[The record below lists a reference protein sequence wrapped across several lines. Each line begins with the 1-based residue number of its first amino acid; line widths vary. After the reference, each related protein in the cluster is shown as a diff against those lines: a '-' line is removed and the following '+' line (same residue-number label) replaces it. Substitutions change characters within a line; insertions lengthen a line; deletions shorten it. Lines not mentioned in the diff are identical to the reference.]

1 MSLLNNKNISFYSR
15 FCLLGLLFLLNS
27 CSDLKKAIIH
37 DYPKETAFV
46 FKNEI
51 VVTGIQP
58 KQFKKEM
65 KLSLDQYWDDSLK
78 AKYIRQFGL
87 FKTLVQPIQFQPERI
102 PRTINYMQSF
112 LASEGYNHAIITPS
126 FSIDTIKNEYRTTV
140 SMKVDLQLKTIIDS
154 VYFNLSEPA
163 LQKLAIDNASKSYLQ
178 KGAAYSNQLINNE
191 LDRLVELFRN
201 NGFYN
206 FTKEKI
212 FAEVDTLDAS
222 LMEVNLDPLQQMD
235 QVISANQSNQTN
247 PKWKVSIQ
255 LRNSSASATKIYPIG
270 KQLFY
275 SDLSINDNPDSVI
288 IQAMPNE
295 DNYKSIVH
303 LYKKP
308 LFKTSIFEE
317 QSFIKIGEPFNES
330 KYFQTLNNFSSLGAW
345 QQIDARTTLKNDS
358 VYLHYLLVPSLRRS
372 ISADIEGSKNSAQL
386 GGGNLL
392 GLATSLTYRDKNVAR
407 KSIPSITSFR
417 TGVEL
422 NLNNSKD
429 QLAQTLLWNV
439 GHTYSFPNIII
450 PFMEHRHA
458 KDYATR
464 TNFILNG
471 SSINRLDYYRL
482 KSFTTSWGYEW
493 KSTTNSAEKTFIY
506 KPLNIEMYQLNKFS
520 KLDNL
525 LKLNPFLR
533 SSFNDGNVMSQTFTF
548 LHASPSK
555 KYSNQHNYIKL
566 GIEEAGAITNIIPSL
581 NNNIYTYIKAELEL
595 RKSIKLAYSEWAFRL
610 MGGWGNNYSKDKRL
624 GGALPFFK
632 QFTAGGPYS
641 MRAWGLR
648 QLGLGSS
655 NFYDTSNTSKNFD
668 RFGDIQLEAN
678 IEYRFNIFQWGSY
691 KLGSALFADMG
702 NIWNARDTDAD
713 PKAGFKLNRL
723 YEDLAIGVGTG
734 LRFDFNYF
742 IVRIDYALKMKD
754 PTRATNNG
762 WLDLHKMQ
770 WTEVKPNT
778 MRVNNYAWQFGI
790 GLPF

>member
-46 FKNEI
+46 YKNEI
-51 VVTGIQP
+51 EVTGLQP

-65 KLSLDQYWDDSLK
+65 ELSLDQYWDDSLK

-102 PRTINYMQSF
+102 PRAINYMQSY
-112 LASEGYNHAIITPS
+112 LASEGYNHAILTPS

-154 VYFNLSEPA
+154 VYFNLSEPS

-178 KGAAYSNQLINNE
+178 KGTAYSNQLINNE

-235 QVISANQSNQTN
+235 QVISANQTNQAN

-255 LRNSSASATKIYPIG
+255 LRNTAATATKIYPIG

-275 SDLSINDNPDSVI
+275 SDLNINDNPDSVI
-288 IQAMPNE
+288 TQAMPNE
-295 DNYKSIVH
+295 DNYKSVVH

-317 QSFIKIGEPFNES
+317 QSFIKVGEPYNES

-372 ISADIEGSKNSAQL
+372 ISTDIEGSKNSAQL

-548 LHASPSK
+548 IHATPSK
-555 KYSNQHNYIKL
+555 KFTNQHNFIKV

-595 RKSIKLAYSEWAFRL
+595 RKSIKLDYSEWAFRF

-655 NFYDTSNTSKNFD
+655 NFYDTSSTSKNFD

-678 IEYRFNIFQWGSY
+678 IEYRFNLFQWGSY

-770 WTEVKPNT
+770 WTEVKPNS

>member
-46 FKNEI
+46 YKNVIE
-51 VVTGIQP
+51 VTGVQS

-65 KLSLDQYWDDSLK
+65 ELSLDQYWDDSLK
-78 AKYIRQFGL
+78 AKNIRQFGL
-87 FKTLVQPIQFQPERI
+87 FKTLVQPISFQPERI
-102 PRTINYMQSF
+102 PRAINYMQSF
-112 LASEGYNHAIITPS
+112 LASEGYNHAILTPS
-126 FSIDTIKNEYRTTV
+126 FYIDTIKNEYRTTI

-178 KGAAYSNQLINNE
+178 KGTAYSNQIINNE

-235 QVISANQSNQTN
+235 QVISANQNNQLN

-255 LRNSSASATKIYPIG
+255 LRNNSATATKIYPIG

-288 IQAMPNE
+288 TQTMPNE
-295 DNYKSIVH
+295 DNYKSVVH

-308 LFKTSIFEE
+308 LFKTSIFED

-372 ISADIEGSKNSAQL
+372 ISTDIEGSKNSAQL

-392 GLATSLTYRDKNVAR
+392 GLATSLTYRDKNVGR
-407 KSIPSITSFR
+407 KSIPSITSLR

-429 QLAQTLLWNV
+429 QLAQTLLWNI
-439 GHTYSFPNIII
+439 GHTYSFPNILI
-450 PFMEHRHA
+450 PFIENRRS
-458 KDYATR
+458 DNYATR

-493 KSTTNSAEKTFIY
+493 KSSSNISEKTFIY

-548 LHASPSK
+548 IHATPSK
-555 KYSNQHNYIKL
+555 KFTNQHNFVKV
-566 GIEEAGAITNIIPSL
+566 GIEEAGAITNFIPSL

-595 RKSIKLAYSEWAFRL
+595 RKSIKLAYSEWAFRF

-655 NFYDTSNTSKNFD
+655 NFYDTSITSKNFD

-678 IEYRFNIFQWGSY
+678 IEYRFNLFQWGSY

-754 PTRATNNG
+754 PTRTTNNG

-770 WTEVKPNT
+770 WTEVKPNS